1 MFDSR
6 GEIYTVHQRGEGE
19 DALATVV
26 LVREGFSFWAFLFHI
41 FWLLY
46 QRQFLAALL
55 FLPLYLAPAMAAEYF
70 AVSAIG
76 AGVAQLAVQVWLGSC
91 AHDIQRAT
99 LARKGYALV
108 DVACA
113 PSALLAEQRFLDRA
127 LGTV

>member
-1 MFDSR
+1 MFAAR
-6 GEIYTVHQRGEGE
+6 GEIYTVHQKGEGE
-19 DALATVV
+19 AALAEVV
-26 LVREGFSFWAFLFHI
+26 LVREGFSFWAFLFHV

-55 FLPLYLAPAMAAEYF
+55 FLPIYLAPAMAAEYF

-76 AGVAQLAVQVWLGSC
+76 AGIAQLAVQVWLGSA

-99 LARKGYALV
+99 LTRKGYRLV
-108 DVACA
+108 DVVCA

-127 LGTV
+127 LGAV